1 MKMSSA
7 LLIIAVMGG
16 AGWYG
21 YTRWYS
27 KPSPATAAPARPI
40 FPAEHVLTDR
50 AGRTMPARLLAR
62 DASVVRFV
70 RTSDGTSYDYP
81 IGSLSDDD
89 QRFVRQFPE
98 SRLDQLVASPAGP
111 GKPPAESPAVSRL
124 RIERAE
130 LEHRIAL
137 MNLELQKQDNK
148 TPTLPRDE
156 IQQRMR
162 DCRNRIID
170 IDKEL
175 LEIAFR
181 SRGN

>member
-27 KPSPATAAPARPI
+27 KPSPTTAAPARPA

-50 AGRTMPARLLAR
+50 TGRTVPARLLAR

-70 RTSDGTSYDYP
+70 RASDGTSYDYP
-81 IGSLSDDD
+81 IGSLSDED
-89 QRFVRQFPE
+89 QRFIRQFPE
-98 SRLDQLVASPAGP
+98 SRLDQLVASPAGS
-111 GKPPAESPAVSRL
+111 GKSPAVSRL